1 MSIFAFGGSIGFA
14 LGPVVATALV
24 TKFGIPGVG
33 YLMVPTILLAGL
45 FLFSLPAMG
54 KITTRASA
62 GGRKGAYGMHEGK
75 EDDWKH
81 FGVLTVLLVGRSIAF
96 YGLNTFLAL
105 FWIDILGQS
114 KTAASLALSVLFIV
128 GATGTLAG
136 GNLADRIGFKKI
148 IQVSFLILPIL
159 LFALSVTRNATLA
172 LLLLLPIGVF
182 LFLPNSPM
190 VILGQR
196 YLPNRMGLAS
206 GVTLGLAVSVGGIV
220 APFLGRL
227 ADNTSLAAA
236 VQVLA
241 VVIILPAIFSFF
253 LVDK

>member
-1 MSIFAFGGSIGFA
+1 
-14 LGPVVATALV
+14 
-24 TKFGIPGVG
+24 
-33 YLMVPTILLAGL
+33 MVPEAT
-45 FLFSLPAMG
+45 
-54 KITTRASA
+54 
-62 GGRKGAYGMHEGK
+62 
-75 EDDWKH
+75 DDWKR
-81 FGVLTVLLVGRSIAF
+81 FGILTVLLVGRSIAF

-105 FWIDILGQS
+105 YWIDILGQT

-128 GATGTLAG
+128 GSMGTLTG
-136 GNLADRIGFKKI
+136 GNLADRIGSKKI
-148 IQVSFLILPIL
+148 IQVSFLVLPIL

-172 LLLLLPIGVF
+172 FLLLLPIGVF

-227 ADNTSLAAA
+227 ADVTSLVAV

-241 VVIILPAIFSFF
+241 VVTILPAVFSFF